1 VDSSPTRR
9 SARVHTPH
17 GNTSIMFPR
26 TLVPQLRGEVEANTP
41 IVFAC
46 AVLAGP
52 DGKKVKDSAWD
63 KPPSVPSI
71 DELETLFKTKGVQVE
86 VVKHY
91 EGRPE

>member
-1 VDSSPTRR
+1 M
-9 SARVHTPH
+9 PH

-26 TLVPQLRGEVEANTP
+26 TLVPQLRGDVEAGKAT
-41 IVFAC
+41 VFGC

-52 DGKKVKDSAWD
+52 DGVQLKESAWD
-63 KPPSVPSI
+63 KPPTVPRVE
-71 DELETLFKTKGVQVE
+71 DLETLFKSKGVQVE